1 MIENIPLVLAQ
12 AAPAVDPTG
21 GFFDLLLNK
30 GVLGGAVALLIFLLI
45 RRDSDLQKSQEGR
58 LTDAKVFSDIVKNHT
73 AAMVQ
78 ENSANEERN
87 RALEVAARAA
97 EKSALVIE
105 QMSKEIERLNTE
117 LNSRKRASGG

>member
-1 MIENIPLVLAQ
+1 MIENFPLILAQ
-12 AAPAVDPTG
+12 VVPGVDPTG

-58 LTDAKVFSDIVKNHT
+58 LTDAKVFSEIVKNYT

-78 ENSANEERN
+78 ENSSNEERN
-87 RALEVAARAA
+87 RALEISARAA
-97 EKSALVIE
+97 EKSALIIE
-105 QMSKEIERLNTE
+105 QLSKDIDRSCNE
-117 LNSRKRASGG
+117 LSNKKV

>member
-1 MIENIPLVLAQ
+1 MIENFPLILAQ
-12 AAPAVDPTG
+12 VVPGVDPTG

-58 LTDAKVFSDIVKNHT
+58 LTDAKVFSEIVKNYT

-78 ENSANEERN
+78 ENSSNEERN
-87 RALEVAARAA
+87 RALEISARAA
-97 EKSALVIE
+97 EKSALIIE
-105 QMSKEIERLNTE
+105 QLSKDIDKLSN
-117 LNSRKRASGG
+117 KKV